1 MKEKINLVRNYFG
14 KFSIKQKI
22 IGAIIVFMTLIVGMF
37 FLFFYE
43 SEEDKLRITLE
54 ERLTNFMYEDFEFPE
69 MLKKDLVKYDGS
81 LEDYLMV
88 KQKLSQYIKANMM

>member
-43 SEEDKLRITLE
+43 
-54 ERLTNFMYEDFEFPE
+54 
-69 MLKKDLVKYDGS
+69 
-81 LEDYLMV
+81 
-88 KQKLSQYIKANMM
+88 

>member
-54 ERLTNFMYEDFEFPE
+54 ERLY
-69 MLKKDLVKYDGS
+69 
-81 LEDYLMV
+81 
-88 KQKLSQYIKANMM
+88 KLYVRRF

>member
-1 MKEKINLVRNYFG
+1 MNILNIKSMKEKINLVRNYFG

-69 MLKKDLVKYDGS
+69 MLKKDLVKYWR
-81 LEDYLMV
+81 DYDEKKR
-88 KQKLSQYIKANMM
+88 KQA

>member
-1 MKEKINLVRNYFG
+1 
-14 KFSIKQKI
+14 
-22 IGAIIVFMTLIVGMF
+22 MTLIVGMF